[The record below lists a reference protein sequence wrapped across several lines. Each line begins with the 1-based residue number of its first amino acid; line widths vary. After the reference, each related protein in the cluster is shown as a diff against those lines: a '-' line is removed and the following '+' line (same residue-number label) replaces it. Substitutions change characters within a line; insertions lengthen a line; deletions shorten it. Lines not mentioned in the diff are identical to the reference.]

1 MARKAKVIIN
11 AVGPYRLYGEPV
23 VKAAVENGANHVDI
37 SGEPAYLEKMQM
49 IYGQR
54 AKENGVYIVGAC
66 GWDSIPCDLGV
77 AFLKEKFNGDLN
89 HVESFVQMVSGP
101 SVSKFCSCLV
111 Y

>member
-1 MARKAKVIIN
+1 MASKTKVIIN

-49 IYGQR
+49 IYGEK
-54 AKENGVYIVGAC
+54 AKEKGVYIVGAC

-77 AFLKEKFNGDLN
+77 NFLKEKFEGDLN
-89 HVESFVQMVSGP
+89 HVETFVQMVSGP
-101 SVSKFCSCLV
+101 ASVAH
-111 Y
+111 